1 MKRKWIIVVL
11 LLCLILG
18 PIIVNDYNAYR
29 IKEELFFVPLPL
41 DTEMIDSISKAGK
54 LNGNGN
60 GMQYFG
66 AILIKSDLSIEEL
79 DYYYKNQNNR
89 YHIER
94 QLENVISVIEHE
106 KVFFHEEMDYQNDY
120 YIVYCWGEGIEFFE
134 LFDLRGH

>member
-18 PIIVNDYNAYR
+18 PMIVNDYNAYR

-106 KVFFHEEMDYQNDY
+106 KVFFREEMDYQNDY
-120 YIVYCWGEGIEFFE
+120 YIVHCWGEGIEFFE